1 MIKVLE
7 LFSGTG
13 SVGKVAKSLGYE
25 VVSLD
30 LQGADIN
37 IDILDWDYKSAYK
50 PGDFDIVWSSPPCET
65 FSLCRRCWINRKLK
79 HFGDVVVT
87 AEMLD
92 ADMEKVGLPIL
103 RKTEEIIEYF
113 KPMHYFIENP
123 QSGKMKD
130 YIYKPC
136 YIIDY
141 CMYSDYGYRK
151 RTCIWTNKTDFNPLV
166 CNKKCGNIIGNKH
179 INHLG
184 NGNKSRDEI
193 NTKHMH
199 RIPEKLLLD
208 LIEI

>member
-1 MIKVLE
+1 MVKLLE

-37 IDILDWDYKSAYK
+37 IDIMDWDYKAAYK
-50 PGDFDIVWSSPPCET
+50 PGDFDYVWSSPPCET

-87 AEMLD
+87 ASMLD
-92 ADMEKVGLPIL
+92 EDMEKVGLPIL
-103 RKTEEIIEYF
+103 RKTEEIIDYF

-123 QSGKMKD
+123 ESGKMKD
-130 YIYKPC
+130 YIDKPR
-136 YIIDY
+136 YVIDY

-151 RTCIWTNKTDFNPLV
+151 RTCIWTNKTGFNPLK
-166 CNKKCGNIIGNKH
+166 CNKKCGNMIGNKH
-179 INHLG
+179 INNLG

-193 NTKHMH
+193 NRKHKY

-208 LIEI
+208 LLKI